1 MPVFYEHI
9 IEFAKIAV
17 WEIVEEKNF
26 FLKKVP
32 LQREITHPHKQLQH
46 LAGRYLLQHLYHDF
60 PYHLIEIADTRK
72 PFLPDEEYHFSISHC
87 GNYAAVIVSK
97 DNRVGIDIEIV
108 TPKIEKVKNKFLN
121 EKELE
126 WVASYRL
133 PVAGNLKSTNKTIVH
148 IPDQQVYQLANQPVN
163 LLTLLWSC
171 KEAVFKWYGS
181 AEVDFKKDIHLKPFD
196 ISAEGIINCE
206 FVKNAD
212 AKVALILQYKFFDGL
227 CLAWVIN

>member
-1 MPVFYEHI
+1 MPVLYEHI
-9 IEFAKIAV
+9 NDFAKIAI
-17 WEIVEEKNF
+17 WHIAEEKKF
-26 FLKKVP
+26 FLQKVP

-46 LAGRYLLQHLYHDF
+46 LAGRYLLQHLYPDF

-87 GNYAAVIVSK
+87 GDYAAVIVSK
-97 DNRVGIDIEIV
+97 DDRVGIDIEIV
-108 TPKIEKVKNKFLN
+108 TPKIERVKDKFLN
-121 EKELE
+121 EDEL
-126 WVASYRL
+126 VAI
-133 PVAGNLKSTNKTIVH
+133 NKMQSTIGKNELTDKPI
-148 IPDQQVYQLANQPVN
+148 N

-171 KEAVFKWYGS
+171 KEAIFKWYGS

-206 FVKNAD
+206 FVKD
-212 AKVALILQYKFFDGL
+212 AKVSLILQYKFFDGF